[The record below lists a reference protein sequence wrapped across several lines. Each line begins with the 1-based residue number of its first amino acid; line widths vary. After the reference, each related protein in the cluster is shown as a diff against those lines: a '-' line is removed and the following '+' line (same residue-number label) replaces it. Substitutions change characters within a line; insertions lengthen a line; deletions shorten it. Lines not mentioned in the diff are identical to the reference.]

1 MFRSLA
7 SPGQNTVTVRIED
20 REVTVPEGQSV
31 AAAVLAAGIGHVR
44 LTPVTASPRA
54 PYCLMGI
61 CFDCLMEIDGEPNVQ
76 SCLRQVRDGMV
87 IRRQLGPPKAA
98 Q

>member
-1 MFRSLA
+1 MFRPLA
-7 SPGQNTVTVRIED
+7 SPDQNTVTVRIED
-20 REVTVPEGQSV
+20 QEVTVREGLSV
-31 AAAVLAAGIGHVR
+31 ATAVLAAGIGHVR
-44 LTPVTASPRA
+44 LTPVSGSPRA
-54 PYCLMGI
+54 PYCMMGV

-87 IRRQLGPPKAA
+87 IRRQLGPPKIA